1 MRTRLL
7 HMLVQVVRTGSFTA
21 AAQVTHASQS
31 TVSKAI
37 QQLEHELGMVLLER
51 HVTPLRPTA
60 AGEIVL
66 AHAHSVLDDLQR
78 MHDELDQL
86 QGLQRGVLRLGL
98 PPIGSASLFAPL
110 FVTYRKRF
118 PNIEIHLEE
127 HGSRHLEQLLIAGE
141 IELAATLLPVSEA
154 LQTQF
159 VFQSR
164 LMAVVAVDHPL
175 AHRGEIALAELA
187 DTPFI
192 FFEAGFALNAQLQQ
206 ACRLQGFEPQEATHS
221 GQIDFVVAL
230 VAAGYGVAFLPEV
243 MVPNRQQAQIR
254 FVPLAPAQGT
264 VWQLTLAWPRNR
276 QLSPAAQQW
285 LQLAHEQ
292 LATSSTAVPLA

>member
-7 HMLVQVVRTGSFTA
+7 EMLVQVVRTGSFTA
-21 AAQVTHASQS
+21 AAQATHATQS
-31 TVSKAI
+31 TVSKAV
-37 QQLEHELGMVLLER
+37 QQLEQELGMVLLER
-51 HVTPLRPTA
+51 QVTPLRPTA

-78 MHDELDQL
+78 MQDELDQL

-127 HGSRHLEQLLIAGE
+127 HGSRHLEQLLLAGE
-141 IELAATLLPVSEA
+141 IELAATLLPVSDA

-175 AHRGEIALAELA
+175 AHRAEIALVELA

-206 ACRLQGFEPQEATHS
+206 ACGLQGFEPQEATHS

-243 MVPNRQQAQIR
+243 MLPNRQQAQIR
-254 FVPLAPAQGT
+254 FVPLAPAEGT

-285 LQLAHEQ
+285 LQLAQEQ
-292 LATSSTAVPLA
+292 LA

>member
-7 HMLVQVVRTGSFTA
+7 EMLVQVVRTGSFTA
-21 AAQVTHASQS
+21 AAQATHATQS

-37 QQLEHELGMVLLER
+37 QQLEQEVGAQLLER
-51 HVTPLRPTA
+51 SVAPLRPTA

-66 AHAHSVLDDLQR
+66 AHAHSVLEDLKR
-78 MHDELDQL
+78 MDEELAQL

-98 PPIGSASLFAPL
+98 PPIGSARLFAPL

-118 PNIEIHLEE
+118 AHIEIHLEE
-127 HGSRHLEQLLIAGE
+127 HGSRHLEQLLLAGE
-141 IELAATLLPVSEA
+141 IELAATLLPVSEV
-154 LQTQF
+154 LQSQF

-164 LMAVVAVDHPL
+164 LMAVLAVDHPL
-175 AHRGEIALAELA
+175 AHRAQIALAELA

-221 GQIDFVVAL
+221 GQIDFVMAL
-230 VAAGYGVAFLPEV
+230 VAAGYGVAFLPEI
-243 MVPNRQQAQIR
+243 MVQGRVQPQTR
-254 FVPLAPAQGT
+254 FVPLAPAEGT
-264 VWQLTLAWPRNR
+264 VWQLALVWPKKR
-276 QLSPAAQQW
+276 QLSPAAQKW
-285 LQLAHEQ
+285 LALAQEQ
-292 LATSSTAVPLA
+292 LNPEIGCNT